1 VSILLTLP
9 LLCSMLLLL
18 LELLLLPVPS
28 VTQAIEHKKLK
39 RSLITRAGL
48 LAVAANKLG
57 WLHHCDSS

>member
-1 VSILLTLP
+1 
-9 LLCSMLLLL
+9 MLLLL

-39 RSLITRAGL
+39 RPLITRAGL